1 MRLSQTRFASIYLA
15 LLAVLVSPALGV
27 PDQRAQSWKPQRLH
41 GSAQFPVDGLQYIV
55 LPVGHSETLQK
66 AVDDFAELLEARTG
80 RLPTIRSE
88 GTGRP
93 KNALYFE
100 EVSEN
105 RERGGAF
112 TIRHDRTR
120 VQIRSADA
128 SGWGNALYT
137 IAEDLLG
144 ARWYWSGDL
153 GFEWVAPLRTHF
165 PLGPWHEAPAFVQ
178 RRFYPANTD
187 YARRNRLNRIYE
199 FNHNLARVFGPES
212 FETNPEVFAKVN
224 GRRKVPKGSAGTD
237 PQPDF
242 TQPAAVEI
250 AARAAREHFETNPES
265 ASFSLSINDNVL
277 FDTTSETEAVVSPL
291 RYFRRRPDYTN
302 LVFGFMNRVAEQV
315 FATEN
320 ALQTASGK
328 ERYLTALAYYWTEPA
343 PTIPIHPRVMPVL
356 TSDRAQWHDP
366 DYRAEDKALIQA
378 WAASGAERIA
388 TWDYYFGAP
397 YPYPRQFNQW
407 IAESLRFMADSGVD
421 VFFSQLPAF
430 WGLDGVKP
438 WLGTQL
444 LWDPF
449 QELSTLLDEFYPAF
463 FGPAAEPMRRFY
475 EVAEAHRNTHEGT
488 AEWIKLYKDESGIA
502 LFPAEVLRTLRAH
515 LDAAVDVLK
524 SSEAIQDA
532 AMEPPL
538 PADRFARRVEVASRA
553 FRLTEHYA
561 AMDRARQALVIACFD
576 GARSEAVAHLLE
588 TFQSV
593 RRQYLDEF
601 ERYFED
607 NDYAPERRH
616 LELSQSE
623 PSALARAQIESR
635 SAKATRSLV
644 SDPGLHHRGY
654 AERNFIGP
662 CLPYLDGWH
671 LDYRPSQF
679 FSVEASAQSKGSAGL
694 RIEGADILSV
704 FGRFPVVSKQEYLL
718 SLDASWH
725 ISLDNRVHLHFT
737 WLDREGSTL
746 SSEIPLRWPIEG
758 RDEVTAI
765 QIPLRAPINAC
776 AVRIRLVVSR
786 QYAGDFFDIESFNF
800 EEILD
805 GFIKK

>member
-1 MRLSQTRFASIYLA
+1 M
-15 LLAVLVSPALGV
+15 LVSPALGV
-27 PDQRAQSWKPQRLH
+27 PDERAQSWKPQRLH
-41 GSAQFPVDGLQYIV
+41 GSAQFPVDGLQNIV
-55 LPVGHSETLQK
+55 LPVGHTETLQK

-112 TIRHDRTR
+112 TIRRDRTR
-120 VQIRSADA
+120 VFIRSADA

-153 GFEWVAPLRTHF
+153 GFEWVPPQRAHF
-165 PLGPWHEAPAFVQ
+165 PSGPWHEAPAFIQ
-178 RRFYPANTD
+178 RRFHPANTD

-397 YPYPRQFNQW
+397 YSYPRQFNEW

-430 WGLDGVKP
+430 WGLDGAKP

-444 LWDPF
+444 LWDPY
-449 QELSTLLDEFYPAF
+449 QEPSALLDEFYPAF
-463 FGPAAEPMRRFY
+463 FGPAAGPMRRFY

-502 LFPAEVLRTLRAH
+502 LFPPEVLRTLRAH
-515 LDAAVDVLK
+515 LDAAVDALE
-524 SSEAIQDA
+524 SSGEIQDA
-532 AMEPPL
+532 AIEPPL
-538 PADRFARRVEVASRA
+538 PADRFAQRVEVASRA
-553 FRLTEHYA
+553 FRLTERYA

-576 GARSEAVAHLLE
+576 EAASGVVADLLERFQSARSH
-588 TFQSV
+588 
-593 RRQYLDEF
+593 YYDEF
-601 ERYFED
+601 ERFFKE
-607 NDYAPERRH
+607 NDYAPARRH
-616 LELSQSE
+616 LELSQSD
-623 PSALARAQIESR
+623 PSALAQAHIEAR

-644 SDPGLHHRGY
+644 PDPGLRHRGY
-654 AERNFIGP
+654 GERNFLGP
-662 CLPYLDGWH
+662 RLPKLDGWH

-679 FSVEASAQSKGSAGL
+679 FSVEASAQSEGAAGL
-694 RIEGADILSV
+694 RIEGADMLSV
-704 FGRFPVVSKQEYLL
+704 FGRFPVVSNRDYLL
-718 SLDASWH
+718 SLDATWH
-725 ISLDNRVHLHFT
+725 ISLDNRVHLHLT
-737 WLDREGSTL
+737 WLDREGSPL
-746 SSEIPLRWPIEG
+746 SSLIPLRWPIG
-758 RDEVTAI
+758 TRDQPTAI
-765 QIPLRAPINAC
+765 QIPLRAPNNAYDL
-776 AVRIRLVVSR
+776 RIRLVVSR
-786 QYAGDFFDIESFNF
+786 QYADDF
-800 EEILD
+800 LA
-805 GFIKK
+805 IKSIDFGVIVE